1 MTIPMESRDF
11 PLRRKRTGIAK
22 YPLAF
27 ALFTSLWLAVS
38 GVSLAGN
45 HRADPLVVKVN
56 GREIR
61 QSDVYQS
68 IESLSLGDQIDA
80 RGDMEV
86 YIEALI
92 NEEVLFQWVLGS
104 GFAGQEPLRKK
115 VKELVVRHLIEKFVR
130 SRINIGE
137 ETIRSYYE
145 KNPSLVRGE
154 HVRVRSIFLRNK
166 AQCQR
171 MMERIDSEKK
181 FAELAKDHSLDR
193 STALQGG
200 DSGLMMRAEGAVRGY
215 QLDYFKMKV
224 GEMRIFDIP
233 GGCLLVRS
241 IFYTKPPLPTYG
253 QVRANL
259 KQFLENREEVMLVEN
274 LVRMAG
280 KGVTVKRY
288 YRNSA
293 ASAPSSGPTA
303 ASASKLPTSS
313 SAAGRASSPAQSRG
327 RTTQ

>member
-1 MTIPMESRDF
+1 MTKPMESRVF
-11 PLRRKRTGIAK
+11 PLRRKRTGIPQ
-22 YPLAF
+22 YSLAF
-27 ALFTSLWLAVS
+27 ALFISVWLAVS
-38 GVSLAGN
+38 GVSLAEN
-45 HRADPLVVKVN
+45 HRADPLVAKVN

-104 GFAGQEPLRKK
+104 GFAGEEPLRKQ

-130 SRINIGE
+130 SRIKIDE
-137 ETIRSYYE
+137 EKIRSYYE

-154 HVRVRSIFLRNK
+154 HVRVRSIFLRDK
-166 AQCQR
+166 AQCKR
-171 MMERIDSEKK
+171 MLKQIDSEKK
-181 FAELAKDHSLDR
+181 FAELAKNHSLDR
-193 STALQGG
+193 STANQGG
-200 DSGLMMRAEGAVRGY
+200 DSGLMMRAEGAERGY
-215 QLDYFKMKV
+215 QLEFFKMKV
-224 GEMRIFDIP
+224 GEMRIFDVP

-241 IFYTKPPLPTYG
+241 IFYTKPPLPAYG
-253 QVRANL
+253 LIRGNL
-259 KQFLENREEVMLVEN
+259 KQYLENREEVMLVEN
-274 LVRMAG
+274 LMQMAG
-280 KGVTVKRY
+280 KGVAVKRY

-293 ASAPSSGPTA
+293 ASASSSGPPA

-313 SAAGRASSPAQSRG
+313 SAAGRGSSPAQSRG